1 MRLKIRY
8 IILSLILILRFESSA
23 SELDSL
29 LTWSAKNHP
38 ELKSAYLAYEAS
50 LQKVHGSGFLPEP
63 MFSFGYFISSPET
76 RVGPQNGS
84 IGFQQMFP
92 WRGTLKAQ
100 KSMAVAESKMKF
112 EKFQLLKLQLFQE
125 VKELYY
131 SAEQMDVNV
140 GLLEQNIALLN
151 QIKTIGLSKI
161 EAGIGSTT
169 DVLRLNLKINEL
181 ESKSDIAKIHYRGK
195 LDQLKLVTGRDSLL
209 LMFPPLTS
217 EESSD
222 SVTIKNHPMVK
233 LSEEKLAMNE
243 AQKTIIAQ
251 KGLPKFAVGAN
262 YVFVGERTD
271 MNPVD
276 NGKDIFMPKV
286 SLTLPIYR
294 KKYKSLTRMNELER
308 ESIEEEIKGKELDLN
323 SKLVMVQT
331 QIQSAKECIELNRKQ
346 KETALSILEVLK
358 SDYEN
363 GNAMVESI
371 FTTQAQLILYQME
384 EQKALTDLRIAQ
396 SKLAFILNKGI

>member
-1 MRLKIRY
+1 MRLKIKY
-8 IILSLILILRFESSA
+8 IILCLILILRFESSA

-29 LTWSAKNHP
+29 LKWSAKNHP

-161 EAGIGSTT
+161 EAAIGSTT

-181 ESKSDIAKIHYRGK
+181 ESKSDIAKIQYRGR

-209 LMFPPLTS
+209 LTFPSLTS
-217 EESSD
+217 EELSD

-233 LSEEKLAMNE
+233 MSEEKLVMNE
-243 AQKTIIAQ
+243 AQKTIITQ

-271 MNPVD
+271 MNPTD

-294 KKYKSLTRMNELER
+294 KKYKSLARMNELER
-308 ESIEEEIKGKELDLN
+308 ESIEEEIKSKELDLN

-331 QIQSAKECIELNRKQ
+331 QTQSAKERIELNRKQ

-371 FTTQAQLILYQME
+371 FTTQAQLIMYQME
-384 EQKALTDLRIAQ
+384 EQKALTDLRIAEA
-396 SKLAFILNKGI
+396 KMEFLTEKN

>member
-1 MRLKIRY
+1 MRSKIRY
-8 IILSLILILRFESSA
+8 IILSFILLWRFESSA

-29 LTWSAKNHP
+29 LSWSAKNHP

-76 RVGPQNGS
+76 RVGPQTGS

-112 EKFQLLKLQLFQE
+112 EKFQLLKIQLFQE

-131 SAEQMDVNV
+131 SAEQMEVNV
-140 GLLEQNIALLN
+140 RLLEENNDLLN
-151 QIKTIGLSKI
+151 QIKSIGLSKI

-169 DVLRLNLKINEL
+169 DMLRLNLKINEL
-181 ESKSDIAKIHYRGK
+181 ESKVDVAKIHYQGK
-195 LDQLKLVTGRDSLL
+195 LDQLKLVTGKDSLL
-209 LMFPPLTS
+209 LSFQIINP
-217 EESSD
+217 EETSD
-222 SVTIKNHPMVK
+222 SSSIKNHPMVRM
-233 LSEEKLAMNE
+233 SEEKLAMNE

-251 KGLPKFAVGAN
+251 MGLPKFAIGAN

-271 MNPVD
+271 MNPAD
-276 NGKDIFMPKV
+276 NGKDIFMPKI
-286 SLTLPIYR
+286 SMTLPIYR
-294 KKYKSLTRMNELER
+294 KKYKSLGKMNELER
-308 ESIEEEIKGKELDLN
+308 ESIVEEIKGKELNLN
-323 SKLVMVQT
+323 SKLVMIQT
-331 QIQSAKECIELNRKQ
+331 QIKSANERIELYKNQ
-346 KETALSILEVLK
+346 KKTALSILAVLK

-363 GNAMVESI
+363 GNAMIESI
-371 FTTQAQLILYQME
+371 FTTQTQLIMYQVE
-384 EQKALTDLRIAQ
+384 EQKAITDLRIAE
-396 SKLAFILNKGI
+396 SKLAFILNKEI